1 MPFLGEDEPFAAP
14 VVPFVE
20 EEEGKTLTAVAC
32 RLAEGGW
39 KKLEVGRFW
48 DADTEPLLC
57 VFGGFEEGEEAVG
70 CVWDGGC
77 ELSMI

>member
-39 KKLEVGRFW
+39 KKLEVGRF
-48 DADTEPLLC
+48 
-57 VFGGFEEGEEAVG
+57 
-70 CVWDGGC
+70 
-77 ELSMI
+77 